1 MNTITITLDL
11 PLNADQEAALAA
23 LTGGNTNE
31 AAPAAKRGRKPKDA
45 EPAPTAA
52 AAPAEPEMS
61 SVEFQAVLA
70 RSMKALG
77 GPDVK
82 AVFATFNAKKFSDL
96 KPSDY
101 AKVAQALDAA
111 IAAKTSAED
120 LTA

>member
-11 PLNADQEAALAA
+11 PLNADQEAALAV

-45 EPAPTAA
+45 EPAP

-61 SVEFQAVLA
+61 SVAFQAVLA

-111 IAAKTSAED
+111 VAAKNSAED